1 MSSLLLILSASYVF
15 VLYLWNV
22 LITYLSFFLW
32 AQKSIIAYL
41 YFIVTYLY
49 FQETLVKNPIFVAEE
64 LDFFADMQPVIQTNQ
79 QVMTPHD
86 KFAPILEDNCEGDDQ
101 DGWNDVD
108 DEAWSWLF

>member
-1 MSSLLLILSASYVF
+1 MMVPAETEEIDSLISVSACNTVA
-15 VLYLWNV
+15 VKN
-22 LITYLSFFLW
+22 
-32 AQKSIIAYL
+32 KD
-41 YFIVTYLY
+41 
-49 FQETLVKNPIFVAEE
+49 TLVKNPISEEE

-108 DEAWSWLF
+108 DEAWS

>member
-1 MSSLLLILSASYVF
+1 MKCVNKLPIFLSVS
-15 VLYLWNV
+15 
-22 LITYLSFFLW
+22 
-32 AQKSIIAYL
+32 SIIAYL
-41 YFIVTYLY
+41 YFIVTSLY
-49 FQETLVKNPIFVAEE
+49 FQETLVKNPISVAEE

-108 DEAWSWLF
+108 DEAWS